1 MPQQKGRASVQMA
14 SLGGDGDRTLKS
26 LSQEGP
32 SPRGGSHGHKGGV
45 SGPFL
50 ARIHWL
56 LEHLLEGDRVEGSSA
71 PAHCPLSSSSPSAE
85 AGALFC
91 GISFPCYTLSC
102 RWSGEGLEFMP
113 PSLPP
118 MPATG
123 LGTYRPLRNVNTS
136 LPLALAVLAEENRV
150 TKPEVHQAQTETEPD
165 SEGGLQ
171 GQEAWN

>member
-1 MPQQKGRASVQMA
+1 M
-14 SLGGDGDRTLKS
+14 
-26 LSQEGP
+26 E
-32 SPRGGSHGHKGGV
+32 
-45 SGPFL
+45 
-50 ARIHWL
+50 W
-56 LEHLLEGDRVEGSSA
+56 SSA

-150 TKPEVHQAQTETEPD
+150 TKPEAHQAQTETEPD